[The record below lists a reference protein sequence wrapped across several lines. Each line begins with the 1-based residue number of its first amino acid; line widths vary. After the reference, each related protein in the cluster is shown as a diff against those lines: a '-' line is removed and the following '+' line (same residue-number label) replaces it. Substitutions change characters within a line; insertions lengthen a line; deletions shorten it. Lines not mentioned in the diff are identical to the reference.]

1 MNEKETITTTFQM
14 PVLDKHWWK
23 TFALMLISV
32 IMMGLGVS
40 LLVLTE
46 MGTDPCSAMNY
57 GIARTL
63 GLSFGNYQ
71 LLFNTV
77 LLILVILLDWRLIGT
92 GTIGNM
98 VVVGY
103 SADFFGWVW
112 TNVCHVPAHLPL
124 AARIGI
130 LVPALL
136 LFVVAAACYMHS
148 GHGMAPYDAVP
159 FAVTE
164 KIRQKTGRNCFKP
177 VRLSIDLIATILG
190 FLTGGEVG
198 VMTVL
203 MVLLLAPIVE
213 FVGKLFENGV
223 SHNDTPF
230 ELFQLFLLQH
240 FPRIQVSHVS
250 IATFLSNSS
259 STSRHFNISLR
270 LKFLKSSPLQH
281 FLSSICN

>member
-71 LLFNTV
+71 LLFNTA

-136 LFVVAAACYMHS
+136 LFVVAQPAICTAGTAWHLM
-148 GHGMAPYDAVP
+148 MPYLLP
-159 FAVTE
+159 LP
-164 KIRQKTGRNCFKP
+164 KKYGKKNGRNCFKP

-198 VMTVL
+198 VMT
-203 MVLLLAPIVE
+203 
-213 FVGKLFENGV
+213 
-223 SHNDTPF
+223 S
-230 ELFQLFLLQH
+230 
-240 FPRIQVSHVS
+240 
-250 IATFLSNSS
+250 
-259 STSRHFNISLR
+259 
-270 LKFLKSSPLQH
+270 
-281 FLSSICN
+281 

>member
-92 GTIGNM
+92 ERSEIWLWWATRLIS
-98 VVVGY
+98 
-103 SADFFGWVW
+103 SAGSGQTYAMCLHIF
-112 TNVCHVPAHLPL
+112 HLQ
-124 AARIGI
+124 
-130 LVPALL
+130 PALAFWSRRFCFCGCCSL
-136 LFVVAAACYMHS
+136 LYAQRAR
-148 GHGMAPYDAVP
+148 HG
-159 FAVTE
+159 T
-164 KIRQKTGRNCFKP
+164 
-177 VRLSIDLIATILG
+177 L
-190 FLTGGEVG
+190 
-198 VMTVL
+198 
-203 MVLLLAPIVE
+203 
-213 FVGKLFENGV
+213 
-223 SHNDTPF
+223 
-230 ELFQLFLLQH
+230 
-240 FPRIQVSHVS
+240 
-250 IATFLSNSS
+250 
-259 STSRHFNISLR
+259 
-270 LKFLKSSPLQH
+270 
-281 FLSSICN
+281 